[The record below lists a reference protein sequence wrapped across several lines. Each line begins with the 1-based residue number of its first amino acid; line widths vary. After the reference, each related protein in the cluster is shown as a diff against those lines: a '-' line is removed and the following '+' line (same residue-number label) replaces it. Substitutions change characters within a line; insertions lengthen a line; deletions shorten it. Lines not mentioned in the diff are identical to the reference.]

1 MRERVERLREKL
13 LTNVDLKNT
22 LKEIGR
28 KTKKDRREFVDWVIN
43 RILLKNPNIWFLEHK
58 TIPAFEEKGDERAKA
73 LRQVLKI
80 IKSEEDRYGFKY
92 EEEKEEVSE
101 KAEIERI
108 RELEEIEELEGVI
121 GRVSITQADPS
132 TPQTFSFWLKD
143 SEDIYVEQGEMIE
156 VRMDKGRV
164 VIGVVEESTV
174 RSEKRDIVE
183 HYYSWSFGQPERS
196 LPTQIPM
203 IKSGRARIV
212 YRNDGKTAP
221 LTRPYPIYKSR
232 RETLENAFSSMIQ
245 EDYRILMGFVQDGS
259 GALVPVYGNFTN
271 VFGYKSG
278 HVNITGKS
286 GVAGKT
292 SYALFLIASALCYSA
307 RMEELGRHDRT
318 LAVIAFNVKER
329 DLLDIN
335 NIEYETMEEAIEE
348 LNSIDEDTGSLWERA
363 YRYEDVLGEDS
374 PEYRVDPIKVFRDA
388 QVFEPG
394 RDFSYGLQ
402 DLLDLGTHTIAAL
415 LNPSDLD
422 EKMDSLLLSIA
433 DEFRDGRTTFEG
445 LLRKLSAEISGT
457 KGSYI
462 TIGGIP
468 HHEATVRK
476 FMNRMNRIV
485 NSSRVIEPKVA
496 RGRPINVFDLEFSK
510 LWVINIEPLRD
521 NEQRMVFFSVLSSL
535 HSILPAKKRGQEYV
549 ENQFI
554 GDFPSRVSVFV
565 DELNKFAPS
574 GRGDSS
580 IKEFI
585 KEIASRGRSY
595 GLTLIGAEQFAS
607 QIDEEILGNCSTYL
621 IGKSEEIE
629 LSDRF
634 YKRLPDGLRSKIP
647 LLKQGELIF
656 MHDPIEVPFVI
667 RFPKPLHRIKE
678 E

>member
-1 MRERVERLREKL
+1 MRESAKKLREKL
-13 LTNVDLKNT
+13 LTNVDLKTT

-28 KTKKDRREFVDWVIN
+28 KTKKDRREFVDWVVS
-43 RILLKNPNIWFLEHK
+43 RILSKNPNIWFLEHR
-58 TIPAFEEKGDERAKA
+58 TIPALEEKGDERAKA

-80 IKSEEDRYGFKY
+80 IKSEKDLYGFKY
-92 EEEKEEVSE
+92 EEVSE

-108 RELEEIEELEGVI
+108 REREEIEELEGVI
-121 GRVSITQADPS
+121 GRVSITQDDPS
-132 TPQTFSFWLKD
+132 TPQAFSFWLKD
-143 SEDIYVEQGEMIE
+143 SEDIYVEQGEMVE
-156 VRMDKGRV
+156 VRMDKNVV

-174 RSEKRDIVE
+174 ISEKRNTVE
-183 HYYSWSFGQPERS
+183 HYYSWSFGQPERN
-196 LPTQIPM
+196 LPTQIPV
-203 IKSGRARIV
+203 IKSGKARIV

-221 LTRPYPIYKSR
+221 LTRPYPVYKSR

-245 EDYRILMGFVQDGS
+245 KDYRILMGFVQDGS

-271 VFGYKSG
+271 VFGYRSG

-307 RMEELGRHDRT
+307 RMEDLGRYNKT

-329 DLLDIN
+329 DLLDIKG
-335 NIEYETMEEAIEE
+335 IEYENMEEAIEK
-348 LNSIDEDTGSLWERA
+348 LDEDTGSLWERA
-363 YRYEDVLGEDS
+363 YRYEDNLGEDS

-394 RDFSYGLQ
+394 KDFSYGLQ
-402 DLLDLGTHTIAAL
+402 DLLDFGIHTIAAL

-433 DEFRDGRTTFEG
+433 DEFRDGRTTFKE
-445 LLRKLSAEISGT
+445 LLEKLSTRISGAR
-457 KGSYI
+457 GNYI
-462 TIGGIP
+462 TIGGTP

-476 FMNRMNRIV
+476 FMNRMNRVI
-485 NSSRVIEPKVA
+485 NSSGVGVIEPRVA

-510 LWVINIEPLRD
+510 LWVINIEPLED
-521 NEQRMVFFSVLSSL
+521 NGQRMVFFSVLSSL

-549 ENQFI
+549 SNWFI

-574 GRGDSS
+574 GKGYSP

-607 QIDEEILGNCSTYL
+607 QIDEEILGNCSTYF
-621 IGKSEEIE
+621 IGKSEEVE

-634 YKRLPDGLRSKIP
+634 YRRLPGGLRSKIP
-647 LLKQGELIF
+647 FLKQGELIF

-667 RFPKPLHRIKE
+667 KFPKPLHRIRE